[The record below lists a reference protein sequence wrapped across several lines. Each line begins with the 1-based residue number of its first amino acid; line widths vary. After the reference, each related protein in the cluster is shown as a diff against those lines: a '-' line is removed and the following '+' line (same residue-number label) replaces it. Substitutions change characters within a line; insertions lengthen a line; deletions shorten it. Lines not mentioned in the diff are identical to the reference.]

1 MTRRLALPLL
11 AVVAGLTAACGS
23 EKVDVSDQPAGGV
36 SYPTG
41 ADQPVVR
48 LSTGGGFVPEGADFR
63 TPPELL
69 IMGDGTVYLP
79 GAQIEIYPGAAPAG
93 DHDGDPRPGRPPRRP
108 RRRRQ
113 GRPAEG
119 AAVLRARVAARPR
132 WPTRRRPACEI
143 NANGQ
148 TFDHRAY
155 ALGFQPNGV
164 ESTPQRN
171 ALDRFVT
178 QLKDLTALVGAEHL
192 TADEVYTPERFGVIA
207 RAATPEELAPTP
219 DQITPEV
226 VPWPDAAP
234 PLASMT
240 ACTEVPAAAVGDT
253 FDQANQLTR
262 FSAGRRDVHGVRP
275 RPPARRDV
283 RLVLRRA
290 ARHLTVAPASAGS
303 SRPPRPFMSANRT
316 LGGRQCGHER

>member
-1 MTRRLALPLL
+1 MMRRLALPLL

-41 ADQPVVR
+41 ADQAVVR

-63 TPPELL
+63 TPPDLL

-79 GAQIEIYPGAAPAG
+79 GAQIAIYPAPLLPAIS
-93 DHDGDPRPGRPPRRP
+93 DRDPGPGRPPRRP
-108 RRRRQ
+108 GRRRQ

-119 AAVLRARVAARPR
+119 AAVLRARVGCGPGGRRADDQPRRSTPTARPSITGR
-132 WPTRRRPACEI
+132 TRSASSPTASSPR
-143 NANGQ
+143 
-148 TFDHRAY
+148 
-155 ALGFQPNGV
+155 
-164 ESTPQRN
+164 PQRN

-262 FSAGRRDVHGVRP
+262 FSQAGATYTVFVR
-275 RPPARRDV
+275 
-283 RLVLRRA
+283 VL
-290 ARHLTVAPASAGS
+290 LPGETCDSFSAG
-303 SRPPRPFMSANRT
+303 PPT
-316 LGGRQCGHER
+316 T

>member
-1 MTRRLALPLL
+1 MLCELPVSGTGSRSAAVQDGVMTRRLALPLL

-41 ADQPVVR
+41 ADQAVVR

-119 AAVLRARVAARPR
+119 AAVLRARVRRGPGGRRADDQPGDPRQRPDLRPPGVRARLPAQ
-132 WPTRRRPACEI
+132 RRRV
-143 NANGQ
+143 
-148 TFDHRAY
+148 H
-155 ALGFQPNGV
+155 
-164 ESTPQRN
+164 
-171 ALDRFVT
+171 
-178 QLKDLTALVGAEHL
+178 
-192 TADEVYTPERFGVIA
+192 
-207 RAATPEELAPTP
+207 
-219 DQITPEV
+219 
-226 VPWPDAAP
+226 
-234 PLASMT
+234 
-240 ACTEVPAAAVGDT
+240 AAA
-253 FDQANQLTR
+253 Q
-262 FSAGRRDVHGVRP
+262 RP
-275 RPPARRDV
+275 RPLRDAAEGPHGPGRGGAPDRGRGLHAGALRCHRPRGDPRGAGADAGPDHPRGRR
-283 RLVLRRA
+283 RGP
-290 ARHLTVAPASAGS
+290 T
-303 SRPPRPFMSANRT
+303 PPRPSR
-316 LGGRQCGHER
+316 R

>member
-11 AVVAGLTAACGS
+11 AVVAGLAAAACGS
-23 EKVDVSDQPAGGV
+23 EKVDVSDQPAGGS

-41 ADQPVVR
+41 ADQAVVK

-69 IMGDGTVYLP
+69 IMGDGTVFRP
-79 GAQIEIYPGAAPAG
+79 GAQIEIYPAPLLPAITTATL
-93 DHDGDPRPGRPPRRP
+93 DPTGLR
-108 RRRRQ
+108 
-113 GRPAEG
+113 
-119 AAVLRARVAARPR
+119 AVLDAADKAGLLKAPPSYEPASSAAQVADA
-132 WPTRRRPACEI
+132 PTTSLEI
-143 NANGQ
+143 QANGQ
-148 TFDHRAY
+148 TFHHQAY

-178 QLKDLTALVGAEHL
+178 QLKDLATLVGAEHL
-192 TADEVYTPERFGVIA
+192 TAEEVYAPERFGVIA
-207 RAATPEELAPTP
+207 SVATPEELAPTP

-226 VPWPDAAP
+226 VPWPAAAA

-240 ACTEVPAAAVGDT
+240 TCTEVPAAAVGDT

-262 FSAGRRDVHGVRP
+262 FSQAGATYTVFVR
-275 RPPARRDV
+275 
-283 RLVLRRA
+283 VL
-290 ARHLTVAPASAGS
+290 LPGETCDSFSAG
-303 SRPPRPFMSANRT
+303 PPTS
-316 LGGRQCGHER
+316 

>member
-1 MTRRLALPLL
+1 MAVQYGVMMRRLALPLL

-23 EKVDVSDQPAGGV
+23 AKVDVSDQPAGGV

-41 ADQPVVR
+41 ADQAVVR

-63 TPPELL
+63 TPPDLL
-69 IMGDGTVYLP
+69 ITGDGTVYLP
-79 GAQIEIYPGAAPAG
+79 GAQIEIYPGPLLPAISTVTLDPDGLRAVLDAADAAGLLKPPPSYEPAS
-93 DHDGDPRPGRPPRRP
+93 
-108 RRRRQ
+108 
-113 GRPAEG
+113 G
-119 AAVLRARVAARPR
+119 AAQVADA
-132 WPTRRRPACEI
+132 PTTSLEI

-207 RAATPEELAPTP
+207 RPSTPEELAPTP

-226 VPWPDAAP
+226 VAWPDAAP

-262 FSAGRRDVHGVRP
+262 FSQAGATYTVFVR
-275 RPPARRDV
+275 
-283 RLVLRRA
+283 VL
-290 ARHLTVAPASAGS
+290 LPGETCDSFSAG
-303 SRPPRPFMSANRT
+303 PPT
-316 LGGRQCGHER
+316 T